1 MVSNQGLA
9 QFSISKVPSE
19 ADTRLKKDS
28 VKPISAVSNEFFSE
42 ARFRAEKRR
51 LRKERN
57 TLTCTV
63 GLNLNQTKFDNWAPG
78 GVNTFSGVASLLFNH
93 VYQRDRLRLATRLDS
108 KYGMNVI
115 SGKTFKNID
124 YFILNVNSAWNISRC
139 WAYSA
144 SVALPSQWTKG
155 FRSADDKTMVS
166 NIMSPGT
173 LALGVG
179 FTFRALKKDNT
190 ACKVPIVITVN
201 PLSGSMTFVLSDTL
215 SKQGVAGVEP
225 GKHQKSALGST
236 MRIDLNQPIAKS
248 KLNYITYFYV
258 STNYEKNNYV
268 EWQNTLN
275 IKITQIINA
284 SAFCRM
290 IYNEVQ
296 PTPRNKPLQWN
307 YTFGLGVA
315 YTFKNK

>member
-93 VYQRDRLRLATRLDS
+93 VYQRDRLRLATQLDS

-124 YFILNVNSAWNISRC
+124 YFILNVNSA
-139 WAYSA
+139 
-144 SVALPSQWTKG
+144 
-155 FRSADDKTMVS
+155 
-166 NIMSPGT
+166 
-173 LALGVG
+173 
-179 FTFRALKKDNT
+179 
-190 ACKVPIVITVN
+190 
-201 PLSGSMTFVLSDTL
+201 
-215 SKQGVAGVEP
+215 
-225 GKHQKSALGST
+225 
-236 MRIDLNQPIAKS
+236 
-248 KLNYITYFYV
+248 
-258 STNYEKNNYV
+258 
-268 EWQNTLN
+268 
-275 IKITQIINA
+275 
-284 SAFCRM
+284 
-290 IYNEVQ
+290 
-296 PTPRNKPLQWN
+296 
-307 YTFGLGVA
+307 
-315 YTFKNK
+315 